1 MTDFDFSSHK
11 LDKKT
16 FYSYCLFIQ
25 RERRYKS
32 NWAFV
37 MVKSCVGEWVEKSLK
52 AETQNPSRET
62 DPRIL
67 HLA

>member
-1 MTDFDFSSHK
+1 MPFDFSSHK